1 MWTQWGKQHCPIKR
15 RRMNAFTKLPC
26 FSYTIHFSLFH
37 LTIWSHVQILQK
49 RIQYSCIFINPISPE
64 MLQNYTSSMILL
76 YNTLHISN
84 IKLDLN
90 CRKTFTE
97 HIQPP
102 YFAEPSQAE
111 EMATCSKWSWSWSFF
126 FKDKWRHQRLA
137 TASTMFICLIPT
149 VRTEKKNH
157 FASTEEFSRI
167 PSFASNDFFNFELQQ
182 DDTHFK

>member
-26 FSYTIHFSLFH
+26 FSYTLLFS
-37 LTIWSHVQILQK
+37 ISSHNMISCADTAKTYSVL
-49 RIQYSCIFINPISPE
+49 YWNSCIFINPISPE

-76 YNTLHISN
+76 DSTLHISN

-111 EMATCSKWSWSWSFF
+111 EMATCSKWSWGWSFF
-126 FKDKWRHQRLA
+126 LKKKIFNAKRQQQ
-137 TASTMFICLIPT
+137 CLIPT

-157 FASTEEFSRI
+157 FASAEEFSRI
-167 PSFASNDFFNFELQQ
+167 PSFASNNFSNFEPQQ
-182 DDTHFK
+182 DDTYFK